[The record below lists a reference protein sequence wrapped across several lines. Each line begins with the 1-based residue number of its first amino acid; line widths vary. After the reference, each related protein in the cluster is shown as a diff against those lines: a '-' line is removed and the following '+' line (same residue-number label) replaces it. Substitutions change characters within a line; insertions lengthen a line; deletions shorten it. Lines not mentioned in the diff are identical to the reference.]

1 MHRCA
6 AQRKKVE
13 GTMKKVAEKFVKRNG
28 KVVSL
33 QQNKKT
39 MQTNIDTTHW
49 YDRIWASLIFFT
61 RLPFW
66 RLHEPPRECYQAV
79 VEHWPLT
86 GWLTGG
92 AMAATLYFGSMA
104 MPWPVVVVL
113 AIVVRLLISGA
124 LHEDGL
130 ADFLDG
136 FGGGGSS
143 RERILAIM
151 KDSHIGTY
159 GVLGLIVYELLLAAT
174 LYSMNARLA
183 ALTILAADPYA
194 KMVASQ
200 LIQMMPYAR
209 REEESKAKTVYRKT
223 SWKAGISLAVQ
234 GLLPMALF
242 LYLTGLRWEIVIF
255 SPCVVM
261 YFLYLLIWN
270 KLRGYTGDCCGA
282 VCLLVE
288 LAVLLTVCFESRIM

>member
-1 MHRCA
+1 
-6 AQRKKVE
+6 
-13 GTMKKVAEKFVKRNG
+13 
-28 KVVSL
+28 
-33 QQNKKT
+33 
-39 MQTNIDTTHW
+39 MQTNIDQTRW
-49 YDRIWASLIFFT
+49 YDRIWASFIFFT

-66 RLHEPPRECYQAV
+66 RLHQPPQECYKTV

-92 AMAATLYFGSMA
+92 AMAATIYFGSMVL
-104 MPWPVVVVL
+104 PYPVVIVL
-113 AIVVRLLISGA
+113 AIVVRLFITGA

-136 FGGGGSS
+136 FGGGGSD

-159 GVLGLIVYELLLAAT
+159 GVLGLVVYELLLAAT
-174 LYSMNARLA
+174 LYTLNAETA
-183 ALTILAADPYA
+183 ALAVLAADPYA
-194 KMVASQ
+194 KMVTAQ
-200 LIQMMPYAR
+200 LILMMPYAR
-209 REEESKAKTVYRKT
+209 REEEAKAKTVYRKFNT
-223 SWKAGISLAVQ
+223 MAGISLAIQ
-234 GLLPMALF
+234 GLLPMAIF
-242 LYLTGLRWEIVIF
+242 LYLTRLPWEPVIF
-255 SPCVVM
+255 LPCIVM

-288 LAVLLTVCFESRIM
+288 LAVYLVVCAL